1 MPASDATRNTMLD
14 AVLGSGLTVS
24 LHSADPGL
32 NGASEIAGGSYA
44 RKAITYAAAA
54 SGEKSNSAALE
65 WTGMPACTVSHIAI
79 WSGGAVI
86 WSGPLTASRAV
97 ASGDTFRLTAGSV
110 RHRALNA

>member
-32 NGASEIAGGSYA
+32 TGASEVAGGSYA
-44 RKAITYAAAA
+44 RKAISYAAAA
-54 SGEKSNSAALE
+54 SGEKANSAVLE

-79 WSGGAVI
+79 WSGGSVI
-86 WSGPLTASRAV
+86 WSGPLTSARTI
-97 ASGDTFRLTAGSV
+97 ASGDTFRLAAGSV
-110 RHRALNA
+110 RHRAVNT